1 MDLEASL
8 TQVGEEDLRVVENEL
23 ASSPAPASLRSLAE
37 KLAYHKTAGQ
47 RTQAVKK
54 YDPRRR
60 YEVGDQ
66 ILKEYDESLTVSS
79 KTAEHF
85 EGAVVLTVVGKN
97 ADPAFGCE
105 ILEVDYNGGGTFR
118 RYIDYMKKNNAQVF
132 LPSNVEGENL
142 EPETVSESDD
152 PRMSE
157 LPVTEKDL
165 RALEKNLRTALL
177 KSPDFFVWSDRWQL
191 NRNQVAVPEEKIKEA
206 EAVLLETGR
215 PASTEELVE
224 KLFGL
229 APSSSLFDIHA
240 LSLNHIL
247 DKKHKKDFLFMS
259 HVGWGRWHLKKLL
272 NALPLN
278 LPLNAAPARVPPIEK
293 GTILESSAVSRFP
306 LKVYLTWREVLSG
319 GIRVPRSLHKELSQ
333 SREYLFTEVEEG
345 RSYPVYFFPNLS
357 CFLGLA
363 DYYAANNIPQGTS
376 LTLERKEL
384 TRFEFWVKKSKKK
397 LAVPRLAY
405 DTESDSFSD
414 SGEDVFTF
422 ALPNKSIF
430 IERDVLSRLLTLD
443 PRPTD
448 LDLHELLLLVF
459 KNFSPQPGLSSQH
472 FLRAF
477 HLADILRRTSQED
490 VEAVLLNSSQFQKSE
505 KKKGIFFYQSEEKAG
520 AEEEEKRERKPAAAP
535 REELAWEAGE
545 EEEEG
550 DQLPIGMIAED
561 FGEAE
566 EEAEEEVLRVVET
579 EPEEAPPAPKARAAR
594 PPARPEAAARPAKP
608 APAERPAKKEKPA
621 KKKKPKLEAERM
633 PRLRKSERKVIE
645 EKIEL
650 EESEMEALT
659 AIKAAESEAAEEMPV
674 LQAEAE
680 GAEPAEAPAGA
691 PPEEPAKEA
700 PAFGGLFAEKLKVA
714 LKKKPAEKDKVKAE
728 TKAKAKKKKA

>member
-1 MDLEASL
+1 MDRETSL

-23 ASSPAPASLRSLAE
+23 ASSPAPASLRALAE

-54 YDPRRR
+54 YDPRCR

-85 EGAVVLTVVGKN
+85 EGSVVLTVIGKT

-105 ILEVDYNGGGTFR
+105 ILEVDYSGGGTFR
-118 RYIDYMKKNNAQVF
+118 RYIDYMKKNNAQAF

-142 EPETVSESDD
+142 EPEAVSEADD
-152 PRMSE
+152 PRTSE
-157 LPVTEKDL
+157 LPITDRDL
-165 RALEKNLRTALL
+165 KALEKNLRTALL
-177 KSPDFFVWSDRWQL
+177 KSPDFFAWNDLWQL
-191 NRNQVAVPEEKIKEA
+191 SRNQAPIPDEKVKEA
-206 EAVLLETGR
+206 EARILETGL

-229 APSSSLFDIHA
+229 EPSSSLFDIHA
-240 LSLNHIL
+240 LSLNHVL
-247 DKKHKKDFLFMS
+247 DKKHKKEFLFLS
-259 HVGWGRWHLKKLL
+259 LVGWGRWHLKKLL

-278 LPLNAAPARVPPIEK
+278 LPLNAPPARVPSLEK
-293 GTILESSAVSRFP
+293 GILLESSASSSFP
-306 LKVYLTWREVLSG
+306 LKVYLTWREILSG
-319 GIRVPRSLHKELSQ
+319 GIRVPRSLHKELKH
-333 SREYLFTEVEEG
+333 SREYVLTEAEEG

-376 LTLERKEL
+376 LTLERKDP

-405 DTESDSFSD
+405 DAENDTFSD
-414 SGEDVFTF
+414 TGEDVFTF

-430 IERDVLSRLLTLD
+430 IEREVLSRLLTFD

-448 LDLHELLLLVF
+448 LDLHDLLLLVF
-459 KNFSPQPGLSSQH
+459 NNFSPLPGSSSQH

-490 VEAVLLNSSQFQKSE
+490 VEAVLLSSGQFQKSE
-505 KKKGIFFYQSEEKAG
+505 KKKGVFLYKSEEEAG
-520 AEEEEKRERKPAAAP
+520 AEEEEREKKERKPAARADAEP
-535 REELAWEAGE
+535 VWEAGE
-545 EEEEG
+545 DEG
-550 DQLPIGMIAED
+550 QGDELPIGMIAED
-561 FGEAE
+561 FGAEE
-566 EEAEEEVLRVVET
+566 EEAEEEVLRVVEA
-579 EPEEAPPAPKARAAR
+579 EPAPVPKARGAR
-594 PPARPEAAARPAKP
+594 PPVRPAAAPPPEKP
-608 APAERPAKKEKPA
+608 AAAERTAKKEKPA

-659 AIKAAESEAAEEMPV
+659 AVKAAESEAADEMAV
-674 LQAEAE
+674 LRAEPGAEA
-680 GAEPAEAPAGA
+680 AEAAETPAEAPAA
-691 PPEEPAKEA
+691 DEAKKA

-714 LKKKPAEKDKVKAE
+714 LKKKPDDKDKDQVKDKVK
-728 TKAKAKKKKA
+728 KKKT